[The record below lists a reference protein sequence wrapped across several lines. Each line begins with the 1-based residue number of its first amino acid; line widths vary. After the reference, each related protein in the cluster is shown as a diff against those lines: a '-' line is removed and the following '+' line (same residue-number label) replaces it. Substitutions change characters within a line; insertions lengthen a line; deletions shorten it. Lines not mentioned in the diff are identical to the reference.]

1 MLQTLMLRLDPT
13 PPDHARLLQTMERIN
28 AACSTIADVAFREK
42 CASKVLLQRM
52 LYRQVREQFGL
63 SAQMAVRA
71 IAKVVEAYKRDRTRK
86 PTFRPR
92 GAVPYDQR
100 ILSFKSLDAA
110 SILTLDGRAAVPI
123 RLGDY
128 LRAVLVKR
136 PRRGQADLIYRDR
149 TFYLAV
155 VVEAP
160 EATPYD
166 PVGALGVDLG
176 VVNLATDSD
185 GTVYSSE
192 SVEKVRAKADRLKA
206 RLQRAAEA
214 HPLRGKSAKRHL
226 KAIGQRE
233 GRFRRQTNHCISKS
247 IVARAEDT
255 KRAVALEDLGGIRER
270 TTVRRS
276 QRRRHLSW
284 SFAQLRAFVE
294 YKAAAKG
301 VPVVLVDPR
310 NTSRTCP
317 SCGTVDQKNR
327 PTRDVFR
334 CVSCGLAGPADRI
347 AATNIAA
354 RAGVDRPIVAGS
366 EETWGHGSD
375 LSYKPP
381 ISIGGR

>member
-1 MLQTLMLRLDPT
+1 MRTVLVRLEVGVAEAPLRL
-13 PPDHARLLQTMERIN
+13 RTMEAMNR
-28 AACSTIADVAFREK
+28 ACDAVAEIAFREK
-42 CASKVLLQRM
+42 CHRRTTLHHLTYGMA
-52 LYRQVREQFGL
+52 RERFGL
-63 SAQMAVRA
+63 SAQRAVRA
-71 IAKVVEAYKRDRTRK
+71 IGKVGGAYIRDPSRK
-86 PTFRPR
+86 PTFCRR
-92 GAVPYDQR
+92 GAVPYDPR
-100 ILSFKSLDAA
+100 ILSWKGERRERVSLLA
-110 SILTLDGRAAVPI
+110 LDGRHEFRVRWSEYGRQAV
-123 RLGDY
+123 
-128 LRAVLVKR
+128 A
-136 PRRGQADLIYRDR
+136 RGQLRGEADLVYRGG
-149 TFYLAV
+149 TFYLALV
-155 VVEAP
+155 VDSKDAP
-160 EATPYD
+160 VYEPMG
-166 PVGALGVDLG
+166 VLGVDLG

-185 GTVYSSE
+185 GTVY
-192 SVEKVRAKADRLKA
+192 KADGVDRVRTRIDRLRA
-206 RLQRAAEA
+206 HLQSA
-214 HPLRGKSAKRHL
+214 GTKSAKHHL
-226 KAIGQRE
+226 KTLGRRE
-233 GRFRRQTNHCISKS
+233 GHFRRQTNHYISKS

-284 SFAQLRAFVE
+284 SFRQLRAFVE

-317 SCGTVDQKNR
+317 SCGSVDKKNR
-327 PTRDVFR
+327 PTRDEFR

-366 EETWGHGSD
+366 EETWGHVAD

>member
-327 PTRDVFR
+327 PTRDEFR

-366 EETWGHGSD
+366 EGLWGHGSD

>member
-247 IVARAEDT
+247 IVARAEGT
-255 KRAVALEDLGGIRER
+255 KRAVALEDLVGIRER

-284 SFAQLRAFVE
+284 SFAQLRTFVE
-294 YKAAAKG
+294 YKAAANG

-327 PTRDVFR
+327 PTRDEFR
-334 CVSCGLAGPADRI
+334 CGSCGLAGPADRI

-366 EETWGHGSD
+366 EETWGHVSD

>member
-1 MLQTLMLRLDPT
+1 
-13 PPDHARLLQTMERIN
+13 MERIN
-28 AACSTIADVAFREK
+28 AACSTVADVALRER

-110 SILTLDGRAAVPI
+110 SILTLDGRATVPI

-128 LRAVLVKR
+128 QKAILVER
-136 PRRGQADLIYRDR
+136 PRRGQADLIYRDKI
-149 TFYLAV
+149 FYLAV

-160 EATPYD
+160 EAKPYD

-176 VVNLATDSD
+176 VVNIATDSD
-185 GTVYSSE
+185 GVIYTSE
-192 SVEKVRAKADRLKA
+192 AVDKVRLRMDRL
-206 RLQRAAEA
+206 RGSLQRK
-214 HPLRGKSAKRHL
+214 GTKSAKRHL

-233 GRFRRQTNHCISKS
+233 GRFRRQSNHSISKS

-284 SFAQLRAFVE
+284 SFRQLRSFVE

-317 SCGTVDQKNR
+317 SCGTVDPKNR
-327 PTRDVFR
+327 PTREEFR
-334 CVSCGLAGPADRI
+334 CGSCGLAGPADRI

-366 EETWGHGSD
+366 EGLWGHGSD

>member
-13 PPDHARLLQTMERIN
+13 PADRERLLRTMERIN

-42 CASKVLLQRM
+42 CASKVVLQQM
-52 LYRQVREQFGL
+52 LYRQLREQFGL

-71 IAKVVEAYKRDRTRK
+71 IAKVVEAYKRDRTKK

-100 ILSFKSLDAA
+100 ILSFKSLDVA
-110 SILTLDGRAAVPI
+110 SVLTLDGRATVPI

-128 LRAVLVKR
+128 QRAILVER
-136 PRRGQADLIYRDR
+136 PRRGQADLIYRDK

-185 GTVYSSE
+185 GVVYTSE
-192 SVEKVRAKADRLKA
+192 SVERVRTRMDRLRA
-206 RLQRAAEA
+206 HLQSAGTR
-214 HPLRGKSAKRHL
+214 SAKRHL
-226 KAIGQRE
+226 KALGQRE
-233 GRFRRQTNHCISKS
+233 GRFRRQANHYISKS

-276 QRRRHLSW
+276 QRRRHHSW
-284 SFAQLRAFVE
+284 GFRQLRTFVE

-301 VPVVLVDPR
+301 VPVILVDPR

-317 SCGTVDQKNR
+317 RCGTVDKKNR
-327 PTRDVFR
+327 PTRDEFR

-366 EETWGHGSD
+366 EEMWGHVSD

-381 ISIGGR
+381 VLTGGG

>member
-247 IVARAEDT
+247 IVARAEGT

-284 SFAQLRAFVE
+284 SFAQLRTFVE

-334 CVSCGLAGPADRI
+334 CGSCGLAGPADRI

-366 EETWGHGSD
+366 EETWGHVSD

>member
-1 MLQTLMLRLDPT
+1 MRTVLVRLEVGVAEAPALLRT
-13 PPDHARLLQTMERIN
+13 IEAMNHA
-28 AACSTIADVAFREK
+28 ADAVGEVAFHEK
-42 CASKVLLQRM
+42 AKRRTHLHRLTYRM
-52 LYRQVREQFGL
+52 VRERFGL
-63 SAQMAVRA
+63 SAQMAVRVVG
-71 IAKVVEAYKRDRTRK
+71 KVGGAYVRDPSHK
-86 PTFRPR
+86 PTFRRR
-92 GAVPYDQR
+92 GAVPYDPR
-100 ILSFKSLDAA
+100 ILSWKGERMERVSLLA
-110 SILTLDGRAAVPI
+110 LDGRHEFRVRWSEYGRQAVA
-123 RLGDY
+123 RG
-128 LRAVLVKR
+128 K
-136 PRRGQADLIYRDR
+136 PRGEADLVYRDGA
-149 TFYLAV
+149 FYLAL
-155 VVEAP
+155 VVESQDP
-160 EATPYD
+160 PRYD
-166 PVGALGVDLG
+166 PVDALGVDLG

-185 GTVYSSE
+185 GTTY
-192 SVEKVRAKADRLKA
+192 KADGVDRVRTRMDRLRA
-206 RLQRAAEA
+206 HLQRA
-214 HPLRGKSAKRHL
+214 GTKSAKRHL

-247 IVARAEDT
+247 IVARAEGT

-294 YKAAAKG
+294 YKAAEKG

-317 SCGTVDQKNR
+317 LCGTVDKKNR
-327 PTRDVFR
+327 PTRDEFR

-347 AATNIAA
+347 AAVNIAA

-366 EETWGHGSD
+366 EETWGHVSD